1 MSDQAGGKSSNV
13 GASGSFQPADYSVER
28 KVKYVAWTRTVI
40 ALLPYKPEIALQA
53 FNSHCEAKLSVISHL

>member
-1 MSDQAGGKSSNV
+1 M
-13 GASGSFQPADYSVER
+13 GASGSFQPADFSVER

-40 ALLPYKPEIALQA
+40 APLLCKPEIALQA